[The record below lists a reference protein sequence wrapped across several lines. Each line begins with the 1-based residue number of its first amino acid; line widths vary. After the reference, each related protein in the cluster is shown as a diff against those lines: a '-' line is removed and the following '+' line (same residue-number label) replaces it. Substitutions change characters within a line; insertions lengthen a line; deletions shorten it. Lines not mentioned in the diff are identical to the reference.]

1 MEMTEKRER
10 TATESLLT
18 VAFGVEMVI
27 VLFGTI
33 AIAGAHK
40 EHALEVVIAA
50 ILLMGVLALGV
61 ATLRRG
67 LNPIV
72 FVTQAVLLLPVVTE
86 PMWFVAWVICEIF
99 WVSCLVKGRQLDRR
113 KEQK

>member
-1 MEMTEKRER
+1 MSER
-10 TATESLLT
+10 RQRSATESLLT

-27 VLFGTI
+27 VLFGAI
-33 AIAGAHK
+33 AIAGANK
-40 EHALEVVIAA
+40 EHALEVVVGAALIAGA
-50 ILLMGVLALGV
+50 LALGA

-67 LNPIV
+67 LNPIA
-72 FVTQAVLLLPVVTE
+72 FVTQVVLLLPVATE
-86 PMWFVAWVICEIF
+86 PMWFIAWLVCEIF

>member
-40 EHALEVVIAA
+40 QQALEIVIAA
-50 ILLMGVLALGV
+50 ILLMGVLALGA

-67 LNPIV
+67 LSPIA
-72 FVTQAVLLLPVVTE
+72 FVTQAVLLLPVATE
-86 PMWFVAWVICEIF
+86 PLWLVAWVICEIF